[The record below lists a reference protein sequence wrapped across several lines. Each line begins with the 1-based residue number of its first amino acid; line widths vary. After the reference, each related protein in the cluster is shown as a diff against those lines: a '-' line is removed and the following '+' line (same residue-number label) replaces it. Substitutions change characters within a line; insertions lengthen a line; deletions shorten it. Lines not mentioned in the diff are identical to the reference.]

1 MPWGM
6 LWYGTVRFVVEFFR
20 EPDYQVGY
28 LWLDLTMGVAFNIY
42 DSARNN
48 RVFECIKFEI

>member
-1 MPWGM
+1 M
-6 LWYGTVRFVVEFFR
+6 RFVVEFFR